1 MDAQWAGQRNQDSPA
16 EFSVDTEYC
25 GISVDTEYCG
35 GKSSCA
41 KGCRSQESSRDENMC
56 YVYRD

>member
-41 KGCRSQESSRDENMC
+41 
-56 YVYRD
+56 